1 MTQDDSLKANAAAVI
16 IAVLAL
22 GAAVV
27 MTNRSDAASA
37 AEDTAKYCAMTTMY
51 KYDTLRGVPPSQRR
65 GWPEYKGA
73 AVCTR

>member
-1 MTQDDSLKANAAAVI
+1 MAQDDSFKVNAAAVI
-16 IAVLAL
+16 ITVLVL

-37 AEDTAKYCAMTTMY
+37 AEDTAKYCAMTTVY

>member
-1 MTQDDSLKANAAAVI
+1 MTQDDSFKTNAAATI
-16 IAVLAL
+16 IAVLVL

-27 MTNRSDAASA
+27 VTNRSDAART
-37 AEDTAKYCAMTTMY
+37 AEDTAKYCAMTTVY

-73 AVCTR
+73 VVCP